1 MSRYARA
8 SQQAAQHWSE
18 DLKNKYIPKKI
29 QNTDLKFS
37 DILEMSRGLEQ
48 IQFRRQQLSNSTV
61 YKQQLYKFLEQSN
74 KPVKVQP
81 EIRTFNDSRIVYDQ
95 IIDQNEPKTF
105 KEVSKEE
112 EMIKKLDE
120 EVENLSEFD
129 FLFKEKQKKVEFGQ
143 NTFLDKIQEK
153 DEEVKRDILKKLK
166 MKPTGLQKCEF
177 ARPITTKQKPKGYE
191 NLRVQSAQ
199 YVKHA
204 QKQTIQ

>member
-95 IIDQNEPKTF
+95 IIDQNEPKTEA
-105 KEVSKEE
+105 KISKEE

-129 FLFKEKQKKVEFGQ
+129 FLFKEKQKKEFTGSFQ
-143 NTFLDKIQEK
+143 DKTKQEDK
-153 DEEVKRDILKKLK
+153 NENAKQEILKKLK
-166 MKPTGLQKCEF
+166 MKPTGLQKYEL
-177 ARPITTKQKPKGYE
+177 ARPITTQKKTKGYE

-204 QKQTIQ
+204 QKQTMQ